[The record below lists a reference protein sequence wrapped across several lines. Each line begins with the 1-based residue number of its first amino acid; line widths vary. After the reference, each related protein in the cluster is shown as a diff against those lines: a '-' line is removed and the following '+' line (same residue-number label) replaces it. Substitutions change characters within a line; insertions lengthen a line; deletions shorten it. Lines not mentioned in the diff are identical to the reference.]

1 MKKVRA
7 ILIGSGN
14 RGTTYATLAHDNC
27 PELELVALVDP
38 NPVRRDYVQ
47 KMYNLPDS
55 ACYNDYHEVLEREKF
70 ADMAIIATQDKM
82 HFEPAMMAIEKG
94 YHLLLEKPVAPTP
107 EECVKIAEAANKKGV
122 HVVVCHVLRFSPFF
136 MRVKKL
142 IDEGRIGD
150 VLNVIHV
157 ERVGNAHMSHSF
169 VRGNWRNSKTSSPMI
184 LAKSCH
190 DMDILLW
197 LIGKHCTRVQSFGAL
212 TYFTKENMPEGA
224 PEYCVQGC
232 PAAENC
238 PYDAR
243 RIYLKDRMFIEHATN
258 KKNPTDEDIL
268 RAITETNYGKC
279 VFQSD
284 NDVVDHQVVN
294 LEYEGGATVSFN
306 MCAFNT
312 GGRSIRIMGTKGEIF
327 GNMSDE
333 YVSLFDF
340 QKHATEHIMI
350 SDAVLDESINGGH
363 GGGDCGIVR
372 SFCQLMTGDYQGN
385 SITDIDTSI
394 ESHLIAFAAE
404 EARLTGK
411 TIDMREFKEQFLK
424 DLSC

>member
-1 MKKVRA
+1 M
-7 ILIGSGN
+7 IGTGN
-14 RGTTYATLAHDNC
+14 RGTNYAERAKENS
-27 PELELVALVDP
+27 PEFEMVAIAEP
-38 NPVRRDYVQ
+38 NPARRDYVQ
-47 KMYNLPDS
+47 KLYNLPDS
-55 ACYNDYHEVLEREKF
+55 ACYDDYREILSQPKM

-107 EECVKIAEAANKKGV
+107 EECVQIAEAANKKGV
-122 HVVVCHVLRFSPFF
+122 DVVVCHVLRFSPFF
-136 MRVKKL
+136 MTIKNL
-142 IDEGRIGD
+142 IDEGRIG
-150 VLNVIHV
+150 NVVNIVHT

-190 DMDILLW
+190 DMDILNW
-197 LIGKHCTRVQSFGAL
+197 LIGKHCTRVQSFGSL
-212 TYFTKENMPEGA
+212 TYFTRENMPEGA

-232 PAAENC
+232 PAAESC

-243 RIYLKDRMFIEHATN
+243 RIYLKDRMFIQQATN

-294 LEYEGGATVSFN
+294 LEYEGGATVSFS

-312 GGRSIRIMGTKGEIF
+312 GGRRIRIMGTKGEII

-333 YVSLFDF
+333 YVTLFDF
-340 QKHATEHIMI
+340 MTRESEQVMI
-350 SDAVLDESINGGH
+350 SGAVQDETINGGH
-363 GGGDCGIVR
+363 GGGDGGIVR
-372 SFCQLMTGDYQGN
+372 SFVQFVAGEYEGN

-404 EARLTGK
+404 EARLTGQ
-411 TIDMREFKEQFLK
+411 TIDIREYKNRVLQGNR
-424 DLSC
+424 

>member
-1 MKKVRA
+1 MTIK
-7 ILIGSGN
+7 N
-14 RGTTYATLAHDNC
+14 
-27 PELELVALVDP
+27 
-38 NPVRRDYVQ
+38 
-47 KMYNLPDS
+47 
-55 ACYNDYHEVLEREKF
+55 
-70 ADMAIIATQDKM
+70 
-82 HFEPAMMAIEKG
+82 
-94 YHLLLEKPVAPTP
+94 
-107 EECVKIAEAANKKGV
+107 
-122 HVVVCHVLRFSPFF
+122 
-136 MRVKKL
+136 L

-150 VLNVIHV
+150 VVNVVHT

-169 VRGNWRNSKTSSPMI
+169 VRGNWRNSQTSSPMI

-190 DMDILLW
+190 DLDILNW
-197 LIGKHCTRVQSFGAL
+197 LIGKRCTRVQSLGSL
-212 TYFTKENMPEGA
+212 TYFTRANMPEGA

-243 RIYLKDRMFIEHATN
+243 RIYLKDRMFIQQATN

-294 LEYEGGATVSFN
+294 LEYEGGATVSFS

-312 GGRSIRIMGTKGEIF
+312 GGRRIRIMGTKGEII

-333 YVSLFDF
+333 YVTLFDF
-340 QKHATEHIMI
+340 MTRETEQVMI
-350 SDAVLDESINGGH
+350 SGAVQDETINGGH
-363 GGGDCGIVR
+363 GGGDGGIVR
-372 SFCQLMTGDYQGN
+372 SFVQFVAGEYEGK

-411 TIDMREFKEQFLK
+411 TIDIREFKEQMLQQIQGK
-424 DLSC
+424 

>member
-1 MKKVRA
+1 MSNEKKLRA
-7 ILIGSGN
+7 IMIGTGN
-14 RGTTYATLAHDNC
+14 RGTNYATTAKEEC
-27 PELELVALVDP
+27 PEFEMVAIADP
-38 NPVRRDYVQ
+38 NPTRRDYVQ
-47 KMYNLPDS
+47 KLFDLPDS
-55 ACYNDYHEVLEREKF
+55 ACYDDYREILAQPKM
-70 ADMAIIATQDKM
+70 ADVAIIATQDKM

-107 EECVKIAEAANKKGV
+107 WECVQIAEAATQRGV
-122 HVVVCHVLRFSPFF
+122 FVCVCHVLRFTPFF
-136 MRVKKL
+136 RLLKDL
-142 IDEGRIGD
+142 IDSGRIGD

-169 VRGNWRNSKTSSPMI
+169 VRGNWRNSETSAPMI

-197 LIGKHCTRVQSFGAL
+197 LIGKHCKKVQSFGSL
-212 TYFTKENMPEGA
+212 SYFTKENMPEGA
-224 PEYCVQGC
+224 PEYCYQGC

-243 RIYLKDRMFIEHATN
+243 RIYLKDRMFIEQATN

-268 RAITETNYGKC
+268 RAITTTNYGRC

-284 NDVVDHQVVN
+284 NNVVDHQVVN

-312 GGRSIRIMGTKGEIF
+312 GGRNIRIMGTKGEII
-327 GNMSDE
+327 GNMAEDF
-333 YVSLFDF
+333 VKLFDF
-340 QKHATEHIMI
+340 KTRKMERIMI
-350 SDAVLDESINGGH
+350 SDAVLDETINGGH
-363 GGGDCGIVR
+363 GGGDRGIVR
-372 SFCQLMTGDYQGN
+372 SFCKYILGEYQGN
-385 SITDIDTSI
+385 SITDINTSI

-404 EARLTGK
+404 ESRINGTVVDVQEYRK
-411 TIDMREFKEQFLK
+411 RFL
-424 DLSC
+424 